1 MVLLLLTL
9 VAVTCIMVACGG
21 GQKSLA
27 EKIYDAYKNGDQ
39 NYPYLMEELYKL
51 PAAEQQATMDEL
63 QQLMAADETPDVG

>member
-1 MVLLLLTL
+1 MKKMWVL
-9 VAVTCIMVACGG
+9 VAAACILVACGG

-27 EKIYDAYKNGDQ
+27 DKIYKAYKNGDQ

-63 QQLMAADETPDVG
+63 QRLMAADETPDVG

>member
-1 MVLLLLTL
+1 MKKLLTL
-9 VAVTCIMVACGG
+9 VAMACIMVACGG

>member
-1 MVLLLLTL
+1 MKKLLTL